1 MIDIPSMLIGC
12 AVMFAVTY
20 ATKAIGLLFVKRPIR
35 NQFIRSFLYFLPY
48 SVLAVM
54 VFPGILFS
62 TGWIWSGIAGTAVA
76 LILAFF
82 RRGLLVVSVA
92 SIATVFLFEFAYFL
106 LA

>member
-1 MIDIPSMLIGC
+1 MNLADMLIGC

-20 ATKAIGLLFVKRPIR
+20 ATKAIGLLFVKKPIK
-35 NQFIRSFLYFLPY
+35 NKYVKSFLYYLPY

-54 VFPGILFS
+54 VFPTILFS
-62 TGWIWSGIAGTAVA
+62 ASTIWSGVAGTLVA
-76 LILAFF
+76 LVLAYF

-92 SIATVFLFEFAYFL
+92 SIATVFLVEMCFML

>member
-1 MIDIPSMLIGC
+1 MNLADMLIGC

-20 ATKAIGLLFVKRPIR
+20 ATKAIGLLFVKKPIKNR
-35 NQFIRSFLYFLPY
+35 YVKSFLYYLPY

-54 VFPGILFS
+54 VFPTILFS
-62 TGWIWSGIAGTAVA
+62 TSTIWSGVAGTLVA
-76 LILAFF
+76 LVLAYF

-92 SIATVFLFEFAYFL
+92 SIATVFLVEMCFML

>member
-1 MIDIPSMLIGC
+1 MNLAYMLIGC

-20 ATKAIGLLFVKRPIR
+20 ATKAIGLLFVKKPIK
-35 NQFIRSFLYFLPY
+35 NKYVKSFLYYLPY

-54 VFPGILFS
+54 VFPTILFS
-62 TGWIWSGIAGTAVA
+62 TSTIWSGVAGTLVA
-76 LILAFF
+76 LVLAYF

-92 SIATVFLFEFAYFL
+92 SIATVFLIEMCFML

>member
-1 MIDIPSMLIGC
+1 MTLADMLIGC

-20 ATKAIGLLFVKRPIR
+20 ATKAIGLLFVKKPIK
-35 NQFIRSFLYFLPY
+35 NKYVKSFLYYLPY

-54 VFPGILFS
+54 VFPTILFS
-62 TGWIWSGIAGTAVA
+62 TSTIWSGVAGTLVA
-76 LILAFF
+76 LVLAYF

-92 SIATVFLFEFAYFL
+92 SIATVFLVEMCFML